1 MKIQGM
7 ETKNSVTRPEYH
19 WILNGK
25 KQEKSIKC
33 LKSPLVMHPLKSLLV
48 LIPLKSQL
56 VLHPKK
62 STCPAPQKVHL
73 SCTS

>member
-1 MKIQGM
+1 MKIPGM

-33 LKSPLVMHPLKSLLV
+33 LKSPCHAP
-48 LIPLKSQL
+48 
-56 VLHPKK
+56 PKK
-62 STCPAPQKVHL
+62 STCPAPPKK
-73 SCTS
+73 STCPAPP